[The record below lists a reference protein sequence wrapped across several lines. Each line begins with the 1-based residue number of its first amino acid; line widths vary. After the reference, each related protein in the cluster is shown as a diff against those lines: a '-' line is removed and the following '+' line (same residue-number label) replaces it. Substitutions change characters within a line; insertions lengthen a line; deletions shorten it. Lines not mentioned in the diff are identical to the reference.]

1 MPLLEVEGVTFQVSG
16 NKILDGLD
24 LAIEEQEVHALLG
37 ANGSGKTTLAYMIM
51 GCEGYQVQSGEVRFA
66 GQQLDTLPIHERA
79 QRGIALAWQEPARF
93 EGLSVHRYLTLRD
106 VHADP
111 APYLRMLGLAPG
123 VYLPRFVDKSLSGGE
138 RKRIELASVLALHPK
153 LAMLDEPASGV
164 DILSIQDIIGVIRAL
179 KQAGTAVL
187 LISHQEDVALM
198 ADRASLLCGGRII
211 YTGEPKAVV
220 EYYKGRTCVRCDG
233 RECAWTN

>member
-1 MPLLEVEGVTFQVSG
+1 MPLLEVHDVTFQVNG

-24 LAIEEQEVHALLG
+24 LALEEQEVHALLG
-37 ANGSGKTTLAYMIM
+37 ANGSGKSTLAYMVM

-66 GQQLDTLPIHERA
+66 GQRLDTRTIYERA
-79 QRGIALAWQEPARF
+79 QLGITLAWQEPARF

-106 VHADP
+106 AYADP
-111 APYLRMLGLAPG
+111 APYLRMLGLAPE
-123 VYLPRFVDKSLSGGE
+123 VYLHRFVDKSLSGGE

-164 DILSIQDIIGVIRAL
+164 DILSIQDIIGLIREL

-211 YTGEPKAVV
+211 YTGAPQAVV
-220 EYYKGRTCVRCDG
+220 EYYKSRICVRCDG
-233 RECAWTN
+233 RECAWTS